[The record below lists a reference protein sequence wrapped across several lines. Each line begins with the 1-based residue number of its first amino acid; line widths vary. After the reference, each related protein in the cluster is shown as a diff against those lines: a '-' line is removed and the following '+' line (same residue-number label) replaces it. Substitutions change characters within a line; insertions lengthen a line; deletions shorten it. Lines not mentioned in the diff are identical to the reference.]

1 MDLTE
6 IVSELHIPAD
16 PRVIVGVD
24 TSDDAGVFALDGTNK
39 ALIQTADFITPVCDD
54 PYWYGRV
61 AAANSLSDIYAMG
74 GTPLTALNLCCFPQQ
89 GITKHDLSE
98 ILRGGLD
105 TVVEAGAALVG
116 GHTVK
121 DVELKYG
128 LSVTGIAD
136 RDRITPNSG
145 ARPGDRLILTK
156 PVGTG
161 VIISGYKNGK
171 LSADTLMGAVRKMAT
186 LSKVA
191 AQVMVDFGCK
201 GATDITGFGLGGH
214 AWEIAAASRV
224 KLVFYADKVP
234 FYQEALDMV
243 RENIRT
249 GVTKANGKSL
259 EGRIFYDDVVP
270 PEIHAL
276 FYDPQ
281 TSGGLLIAVP
291 EAKADAMLTELKNR
305 GVEDAALVGHVEQA
319 ERSSIYVR
327 ESA

>member
-1 MDLTE
+1 L
-6 IVSELHIPAD
+6 A
-16 PRVIVGVD
+16 
-24 TSDDAGVFALDGTNK
+24 
-39 ALIQTADFITPVCDD
+39 
-54 PYWYGRV
+54 
-61 AAANSLSDIYAMG
+61 
-74 GTPLTALNLCCFPQQ
+74 
-89 GITKHDLSE
+89 E

-105 TVVEAGAALVG
+105 TIVEAGAALVG

-136 RDRITPNSG
+136 KDRITPNSG
-145 ARPGDRLILTK
+145 ARPGDKLILTK

-171 LSADTLMGAVRKMAT
+171 LGTDTLMGAVRKMAT
-186 LSKVA
+186 LSKTA
-191 AQVMVDFGCK
+191 AEVMVQFGCK

-214 AWEIAAASRV
+214 AWEVASASRV

-259 EGRIFYDDVVP
+259 EGKIFYDDVVP
-270 PEIHAL
+270 PEIHVL

-281 TSGGLLIAVP
+281 TSGGLLIAVA
-291 EAKADAMLTELKNR
+291 ERQAEAMLALLKHN
-305 GVEDAALVGHVEQA
+305 GVEDAAVVGHVEKADQP
-319 ERSSIYVR
+319 SIYVR

>member
-6 IVSELHIPAD
+6 IVSELRIPAD
-16 PRVIVGVD
+16 ARVIVGVD
-24 TSDDAGVFALDGTNK
+24 TSDDAGVFALEGTNK

-89 GITKHDLSE
+89 GITKHELSE

-105 TVVEAGAALVG
+105 TIVEAGAALVG

-145 ARPGDRLILTK
+145 AKPGDKLILTK

-161 VIISGYKNGK
+161 VIISGYKSGK
-171 LSADTLMGAVRKMAT
+171 LGTDTLMGAVRKMAT
-186 LSKVA
+186 LSKTA
-191 AQVMVDFGCK
+191 SEVMVQFGCK

-214 AWEIAAASRV
+214 AWEIAVASRA
-224 KLVFYADKVP
+224 KLVFYADRVP

-259 EGRIFYDDVVP
+259 EGKIFYDEVVP
-270 PEIHAL
+270 PEIHVL

-281 TSGGLLIAVP
+281 TSGGLLIAVA
-291 EAKADAMLTELKNR
+291 ENTTEAMLAVLKHS
-305 GVEDAALVGHVEQA
+305 GVDDAAVVGHVEES
-319 ERSSIYVR
+319 ERPSIYVR